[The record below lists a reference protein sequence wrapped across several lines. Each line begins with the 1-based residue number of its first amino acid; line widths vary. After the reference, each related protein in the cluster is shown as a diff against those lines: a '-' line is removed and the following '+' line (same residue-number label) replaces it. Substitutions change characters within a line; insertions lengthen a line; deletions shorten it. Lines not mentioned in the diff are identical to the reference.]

1 MKFGGS
7 SLAAPSGMRRAGDI
21 IERHAREHQV
31 VVVSASGDV
40 TDRLMRAA
48 QGVPGWSMREINS
61 FIQELRRLHL
71 DIIEASG
78 RPSTPQYEM
87 LDPLFEH
94 LKLILTGISILG
106 ELTPR
111 SLDHILS
118 FGERLSAPLLAYELS
133 TMVLPTK
140 VLTGGEAGLITD
152 SSFGEANPVW
162 RETRRRVR
170 RVLKPLLESNTIP
183 VITGFIGQTSGGE
196 VTTLGRGGSDYTAT
210 ILADALNA
218 DEVWIWTDVDGLM
231 TADPRV
237 VWRTPG

>member
-1 MKFGGS
+1 M
-7 SLAAPSGMRRAGDI
+7 
-21 IERHAREHQV
+21 
-31 VVVSASGDV
+31 
-40 TDRLMRAA
+40 
-48 QGVPGWSMREINS
+48 
-61 FIQELRRLHL
+61 
-71 DIIEASG
+71 
-78 RPSTPQYEM
+78 
-87 LDPLFEH
+87 
-94 LKLILTGISILG
+94 ILTGISILG

-133 TMVLPTK
+133 TRGLPTK

-196 VTTLGRGGSDYTAT
+196 VTTLGRGWLRLYSHDPGGRPQRRRGLDMDRCRWAH
-210 ILADALNA
+210 
-218 DEVWIWTDVDGLM
+218 DGR
-231 TADPRV
+231 P
-237 VWRTPG
+237 PGCRGCPGDRNTELRRR